1 MKNLGSM
8 MKQAQAMQAKM
19 AEAQAKL
26 EQMTVEGA
34 SGGGMVN
41 VILSGKGEMKGV
53 TIDPALIDPDDA
65 EVLEDLIVAAHNDAK
80 AMSRACSICAAL
92 PAPFA
97 PALLSMER
105 ISAMMRSINN
115 GMNSSMPMFNR
126 ASVASASE
134 CRLAW
139 EKSSIHS
146 IRSICSI
153 RSIRPTRPVLTLF
166 SMFDLP
172 GSSNVPQ

>member
-34 SGGGMVN
+34 SGGGMVK

-80 AMSRACSICAAL
+80 AKSEEMMAEEMKAVTGGLQL
-92 PAPFA
+92 PPGMKMPF
-97 PALLSMER
+97 
-105 ISAMMRSINN
+105 
-115 GMNSSMPMFNR
+115 
-126 ASVASASE
+126 
-134 CRLAW
+134 
-139 EKSSIHS
+139 
-146 IRSICSI
+146 
-153 RSIRPTRPVLTLF
+153 
-166 SMFDLP
+166 
-172 GSSNVPQ
+172 